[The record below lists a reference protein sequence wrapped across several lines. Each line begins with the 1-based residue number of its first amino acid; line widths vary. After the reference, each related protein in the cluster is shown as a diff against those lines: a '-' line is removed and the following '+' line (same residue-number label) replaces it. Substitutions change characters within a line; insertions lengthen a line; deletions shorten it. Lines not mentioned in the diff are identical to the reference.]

1 MRAEYRIFA
10 AFHKDNDSQNRWSG
24 LEDHLTGTAMRCENS
39 NTMETSRVAL
49 AVLLCV
55 AFALDGCRVSS
66 EFSEDIA
73 KNSIEFGK
81 MNLEGEQVVL
91 TDSQIQCGVQS
102 ELWDA
107 PTTLSPDHT
116 TSHLTSKARDLKFND
131 DVIIRDPGTRVAYV
145 QIRGEFPLQAD
156 SVTSVKDGEDKNSK
170 LVEARVSLKIDNPCF
185 QNPLPMM
192 GVRHGNFSPDSPVVF
207 HMHFDETI
215 GWRVDKLV
223 H

>member
-1 MRAEYRIFA
+1 
-10 AFHKDNDSQNRWSG
+10 
-24 LEDHLTGTAMRCENS
+24 
-39 NTMETSRVAL
+39 METSRAALVAALCL
-49 AVLLCV
+49 AVVLS
-55 AFALDGCRVSS
+55 GCKPSS
-66 EFSEDIA
+66 DFNDDTA
-73 KNSIEFGK
+73 RGSIEFGTMK
-81 MNLEGEQVVL
+81 LEGEQVTL

-102 ELWDA
+102 QLWDP

-156 SVTSVKDGEDKNSK
+156 SITSVKDGEDQNSK
-170 LVEARVSLKIDNPCF
+170 LVEAKVSVKIDNPCF
-185 QNPLPMM
+185 QSALPMM

-215 GWRVDKLV
+215 GWR
-223 H
+223 

>member
-1 MRAEYRIFA
+1 
-10 AFHKDNDSQNRWSG
+10 
-24 LEDHLTGTAMRCENS
+24 MRCENS
-39 NTMETSRVAL
+39 NTMETSRAAL
-49 AVLLCV
+49 AVVLCLAV
-55 AFALDGCRVSS
+55 VLSGCRVSS

-73 KNSIEFGK
+73 RASIEFGK

-91 TDSQIQCGVQS
+91 TDAQIQCGVQS
-102 ELWDA
+102 ELWDP

-131 DVIIRDPGTRVAYV
+131 DVIIHDPGTRVAYV

-156 SVTSVKDGEDKNSK
+156 SITSVKDGEDKNSK
-170 LVEARVSLKIDNPCF
+170 LVEAKGSVKIDNPCF
-185 QNPLPMM
+185 LSPLPMM
-192 GVRHGNFSPDSPVVF
+192 GVRHGNFSADSPVVF
-207 HMHFDETI
+207 HMHFDENI